1 MEYLLLVIGSIT
13 CAVLAIRASR
23 LLSSALWL
31 AGTSVFTALILYLM
45 GAREIAVIELSV
57 GAGLVTV
64 LFVFAITIAG
74 EDAMHARSV
83 VPKPLAWFSIALAI
97 ILIGLLILPSSQSQ
111 STSTETSFVTTFWQ
125 DRTFDVVAQIA
136 LIFAG
141 VLGILGL
148 LPQQNSRS
156 LPLSNVDE
164 LDSEPSVPEAPMPS
178 DAKDEEAREK
188 EYA

>member
-13 CAVLAIRASR
+13 CAVLAIQATR
-23 LLSSALWL
+23 LLISALWL
-31 AGTSVFTALILYLM
+31 AGASVFTALTLYLI

-74 EDAMHARSV
+74 EDAMHLRSI
-83 VPKPLAWFSIALAI
+83 VPKPLARFLIALAVL
-97 ILIGLLILPSSQSQ
+97 LIGLLVLPTNQTQ
-111 STSTETSFVTTFWQ
+111 STSTDASFITSFWQ
-125 DRTFDVVAQIA
+125 DRTLDVVAQIA

-141 VLGILGL
+141 VLAILGL
-148 LPQQNSRS
+148 LPESKSRPVPHS
-156 LPLSNVDE
+156 TMNE
-164 LDSEPSVPEAPMPS
+164 LESEPTVPQAPIP
-178 DAKDEEAREK
+178 AETEDEEVRDK

>member
-13 CAVLAIRASR
+13 CAILAIRASR

-31 AGTSVFTALILYLM
+31 AGASVLTALTLYRI
-45 GAREIAVIELSV
+45 GAREVAVIELSV

-74 EDAMHARSV
+74 EDAMHARPV
-83 VPKPLAWFSIALAI
+83 VPKPFAWFLIALT
-97 ILIGLLILPSSQSQ
+97 ILLFGLLVLPGGESQ
-111 STSTETSFVTTFWQ
+111 STANDTSFVTSFWQ
-125 DRTFDVVAQIA
+125 DRSLDVVAQIA

-148 LPQQNSRS
+148 LPAQKSRS
-156 LPLSNVDE
+156 LPLSTTR
-164 LDSEPSVPEAPMPS
+164 EPESNPTVPDAPIPAE
-178 DAKDEEAREK
+178 DKAEDIQEK

>member
-13 CAVLAIRASR
+13 CAVLAIRAAR

-31 AGTSVFTALILYLM
+31 AGTSVFTALILYLI

-74 EDAMHARSV
+74 EDAMHARSL
-83 VPKPLAWFSIALAI
+83 VPKSLAWFLIALGVV
-97 ILIGLLILPSSQSQ
+97 LIALFVLPFNQSQ
-111 STSTETSFVTTFWQ
+111 SASTETSFVAGFWQ
-125 DRTFDVVAQIA
+125 DRTLDVVAQIA

-164 LDSEPSVPEAPMPS
+164 LDSETSVPKAPVTS
-178 DAKDEEAREK
+178 EEMDDDLREK

>member
-31 AGTSVFTALILYLM
+31 AGASVFIALTLYLL
-45 GAREIAVIELSV
+45 GAHEIAVIELSV

-74 EDAMHARSV
+74 DDAMHARSI
-83 VPKPLAWFSIALAI
+83 VPKPLAWFLIALTVL
-97 ILIGLLILPSSQSQ
+97 LIGLLVLPSSESQ
-111 STSTETSFVTTFWQ
+111 NTSTDTSFIANFWQ

-148 LPQQNSRS
+148 LPQPKAQSVPRS
-156 LPLSNVDE
+156 TTNETESKPI
-164 LDSEPSVPEAPMPS
+164 VPEAPIPTEE
-178 DAKDEEAREK
+178 KDEKVVEK